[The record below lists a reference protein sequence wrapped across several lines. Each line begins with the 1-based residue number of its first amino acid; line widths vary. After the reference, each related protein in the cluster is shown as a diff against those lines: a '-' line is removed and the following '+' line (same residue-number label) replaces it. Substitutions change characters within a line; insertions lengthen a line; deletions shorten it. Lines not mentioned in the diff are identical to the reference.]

1 MDRRGG
7 ALSGPSRGELAARRP
22 TVLDTPRLV
31 LREFTPRDVDDLHR
45 CDGDA
50 RVMRWLGA
58 GLPARTRDQVAEAI
72 ARMQT
77 NYARRPGYGLLH
89 ASRRDD
95 GRFVGACGVST
106 VPEGDDVEIA
116 YRLPVDCWG
125 QGYATEMARAV
136 LGHAHGTLRLPR
148 VIGLTWPENGASSR
162 VLEKIGMQYR
172 GRALHYGREMQLY
185 VSEVAL

>member
-1 MDRRGG
+1 LSESRPP
-7 ALSGPSRGELAARRP
+7 ALLARP
-22 TVLDTPRLV
+22 GTLLETPRLA
-31 LREFTPRDVDDLHR
+31 LREFRPRDGDDLLR
-45 CDGDA
+45 CDGDP

-58 GLPARTRDQVAEAI
+58 GLPARTREEVEAAI
-72 ARMQT
+72 ARMQV

-95 GRFVGACGVST
+95 GRFVGACGVFP

-116 YRLPVDCWG
+116 YRLPADCWG

-136 LGHAHGTLRLPR
+136 LDHAHGTLRLPR
-148 VIGLTWPENGASSR
+148 VIGLTWPENQASGR
-162 VLEKIGMQYR
+162 VLGKIGMQFR
-172 GRALHYGREMQLY
+172 GTAVHYGRPMRPY

>member
-1 MDRRGG
+1 LKDARPA
-7 ALSGPSRGELAARRP
+7 ALLARP
-22 TVLDTPRLV
+22 GTTLESTRLV
-31 LREFTPRDVDDLHR
+31 LREFRPGDVDDLLR
-45 CDGDA
+45 SDGDA

-72 ARMQT
+72 ARMQV

-95 GRFVGACGVST
+95 GRYVGACGVFP

-116 YRLPVDCWG
+116 YRLPFDCWG

-136 LGHAHGTLRLPR
+136 LAHAHGTLRLPR
-148 VIGLTWPENGASSR
+148 LIGLTWPENEASSR
-162 VLEKIGMQYR
+162 VLEKIGMQRR
-172 GRALHYGREMQLY
+172 GTALHYGREMQLY

>member
-1 MDRRGG
+1 LTDERPA
-7 ALSGPSRGELAARRP
+7 ALLARP
-22 TVLDTPRLV
+22 GTVLETPRLV
-31 LREFTPRDVDDLHR
+31 LREFRPGDVDDLLR
-45 CDGDA
+45 SDGDA

-72 ARMQT
+72 ARMQV
-77 NYARRPGYGLLH
+77 NYARRPGYGLLR

-95 GRFVGACGVST
+95 GSFVGACGVFP

-116 YRLPVDCWG
+116 YRLPADCWG

-136 LGHAHGTLRLPR
+136 LDHAHGTLRLPR
-148 VIGLTWPENGASSR
+148 VIGLTWPENEASSR
-162 VLEKIGMQYR
+162 VLEKIGMQCR
-172 GRALHYGREMQLY
+172 GTALHYGREMRLY